1 MKPGVNL
8 LVISLQKKGVV
19 NDDPDRIPVT
29 VHHWAKDC
37 DITVTALDGYE
48 RVLDEGVKPVDVQPR
63 LRILDLSTSTGNLTE
78 RFIHEGC
85 KILGIDFSANIRTNA
100 CTQVPQAP
108 WYELYG

>member
-37 DITVTALDGYE
+37 DTTVTALDGYE
-48 RVLDEGVKPVDVQPR
+48 RVLGEVVKPVDVQSR
-63 LRILDLSTSTGNLTE
+63 LRILDLSTSTANLTE
-78 RFIHEGC
+78 SFII
-85 KILGIDFSANIRTNA
+85 KA
-100 CTQVPQAP
+100 VK
-108 WYELYG
+108 Y